1 MKRNTGRIIE
11 TIILIAGILITLA
24 VVVAIPLKSYYEHKA
39 YRDRLIEL
47 SKPEPKPILESLSVE
62 LKEGVKYFKNDLAEP
77 KAEDF
82 KVVAHYTLEG
92 EPYSEEIEPGKFKI
106 STQNDFYSVGGD
118 INVTYKNKTEVI
130 TIELIPVKLESIT
143 VSQNPFKVRYQ
154 TGTTFDA
161 EGMVITAVYNDG
173 STKTVPT
180 EKYVV
185 DTTKQLALSDNAVTV
200 SYTEGGET
208 KTAAVSI
215 SVSDVLNDGAVVS
228 LVLTGDAIVQS
239 GSKLS
244 ETDMEVNAIYESG
257 NRKRLGKEEYSISS
271 GNTVAKLGKAYQ
283 ISVTYNENPSL
294 SFKTDV
300 IVRSTVQA
308 ESAVIVGGTSKTE
321 TEYAVVDGV
330 ITNLNKNI
338 SFAGNFGG
346 TVLNGG
352 EGSITLTVTAETS
365 VVGNITMRCGNS
377 YCCFVNG
384 VDKNDG
390 YRMLPLQINTI
401 LDLTVNGKE
410 IQIPDTVVLKGTDT
424 HKDYAPLY
432 GIYYEFTFENIAL
445 DPGANTIKIKFKP
458 STASAMTCWG
468 ESPSTLNVDYFNFDT
483 RGADIP
489 DDFVIEQVEL
499 SPNYTVAAGIKISK
513 INPPVIATLAN
524 GMKVMVPTELFDIE
538 VSGGDA
544 GATATKYGDVYTVT
558 ATLKS
563 NPAVTTTKEFG
574 IEGIRIL
581 NAGVEQEGDK
591 VYYVFSGVSYG
602 YVAEDLTFFNESTI
616 YDLITEIEGNKIT
629 FKIDVTLFTS
639 CTIYPHLKVKGVNY
653 YNGGANNNG
662 DIRGNGIK
670 FTVGQSVTFNGQVY
684 KIVDAWSMP
693 ALEISQAP

>member
-1 MKRNTGRIIE
+1 MKRNTGKIIE

-47 SKPEPKPILESLSVE
+47 SKPEPKPILESLSIE

-173 STKTVPT
+173 STKTVPA

-524 GMKVMVPTELFDIE
+524 GMKVMVPTELFDIT
-538 VSGGDA
+538 VSGGDV
-544 GATATKYGDVYTVT
+544 GSTATKYGDIFTVT

-602 YVAEDLTFFNESTI
+602 YVAEDLTFFNEANI
-616 YDLITEIEGNKIT
+616 YDLITEFDGNKIT

-693 ALEISQAP
+693 ALEISQAT